1 MFTLILENAVNYS
14 HLNQYIELKSE
25 IKDVLN
31 QAPQWCL
38 TISDKGMDIAP
49 EELLHI
55 FERNYRTASARKLRP
70 EGSRISLPLAG
81 VLARAHCGLIGVK
94 SQPNIGTQVYI
105 YLPITN
111 ERVLN

>member
-1 MFTLILENAVNYS
+1 MLLNYS
-14 HLNQYIELKSE
+14 HLNQHIELKSE

-38 TISDKGMDIAP
+38 TISDKGMGIAT

-70 EGSRISLPLAG
+70 EESIISLPLAV
-81 VLARAHCGLIGVK
+81 VLARAHYGLIGVK
-94 SQPNIGTQVYI
+94 SQPNI
-105 YLPITN
+105 ITN
-111 ERVLN
+111 QWLNVLISRYLFN